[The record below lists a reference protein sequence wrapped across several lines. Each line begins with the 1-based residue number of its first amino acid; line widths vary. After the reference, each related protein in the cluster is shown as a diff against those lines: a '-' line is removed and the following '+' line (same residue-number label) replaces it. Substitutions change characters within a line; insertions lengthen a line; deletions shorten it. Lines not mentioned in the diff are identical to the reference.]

1 MDFKIV
7 HRLPNRVRVRYNRGL
22 LDARQASLVQ
32 MLIAFQDGIT
42 NVEVNTVSGSVL
54 IEYDGKQLGEFEA
67 LAFLKAIDDK
77 YLKNEEL
84 LRQVTVPAA
93 QESLASLI
101 ISMVVEF
108 YVKRFLLPLPV
119 RKILSLL
126 NLAPRILKGA
136 KSICTGKIFSADT
149 LDATALTLSYATGD
163 LNTAGSIALLLNMG
177 DTLEDYTKR
186 KSYDSLASSLLTTDE
201 MVQVVQDNGEE
212 VAVSVS
218 LLKAGD
224 IVISRAGSVIPVD
237 GTVVSGE
244 AMVNQASMTG
254 ESLPVHKEKDFS
266 VLASTIVEEGEIR
279 IQVKQAGGET
289 KVNKIVALIDQ
300 SQELK
305 AASQVRAERIADRLV
320 RYNFLLAGLT
330 YLVTRNFT
338 KAASTLLV
346 DYSCAMKLSAPIC
359 VLSAMRDSAKKGIM
373 AKGGK
378 YLEELAKADVVVFDK
393 TGTLTESTPKVT
405 NVIPFGKHKEEE
417 VLKLAACLEEHFP
430 HSLARAVVKEAAD
443 RGIDHM
449 EEHAKVEYVLAHGIA
464 SSLDGKKLRIGSAH
478 FIFDDEKI
486 KKTKEAQ
493 KVIDEYAETG
503 SSLLYF
509 SIGNSLAGI
518 IVIQDPIRE
527 ESVRAVA
534 ELKRLGVK
542 KIVMI
547 TGDGENTARIIAK
560 KSGVDE
566 YISQALPDTKVEF
579 IKKMQA
585 EGHKVV
591 MIGDGINDAPAL
603 SAADVGI
610 AMGAA
615 SQIAAQTADIILPD
629 DGLSSLP
636 ELRQIGLN
644 LMKRI
649 SGNNAAIVAINTTL
663 IALGLAGVVSSSTAA
678 LFHNSSTVAISMN
691 AMRPLIGSE
700 QADKKN

>member
-1 MDFKIV
+1 
-7 HRLPNRVRVRYNRGL
+7 
-22 LDARQASLVQ
+22 
-32 MLIAFQDGIT
+32 
-42 NVEVNTVSGSVL
+42 
-54 IEYDGKQLGEFEA
+54 
-67 LAFLKAIDDK
+67 
-77 YLKNEEL
+77 
-84 LRQVTVPAA
+84 
-93 QESLASLI
+93 
-101 ISMVVEF
+101 
-108 YVKRFLLPLPV
+108 
-119 RKILSLL
+119 
-126 NLAPRILKGA
+126 
-136 KSICTGKIFSADT
+136 TGKIFSADT

-201 MVQVVQDNGEE
+201 MVQVVQDDGEE

-254 ESLPVHKEKDFS
+254 ESLPVHKEKDSS
-266 VLASTIVEEGEIR
+266 VFASTIVEEGEIR

-464 SSLDGKKLRIGSAH
+464 SSLNGTKLRIGSAH

-518 IVIQDPIRE
+518 IVIQDPIRD

-591 MIGDGINDAPAL
+591 MVGDGINDAPAL

-644 LMKRI
+644 LMSRI

-691 AMRPLIGSE
+691 AM
-700 QADKKN
+700 